1 MTRISNKTAAQKTVE
16 AMSKNDWLARAEA
29 CNSAASHLELDWTD
43 NPMEREQG
51 KVIVRMLRKA
61 EMACQREADRLL

>member
-1 MTRISNKTAAQKTVE
+1 MPRVAKKTVAQKPAE

-43 NPMEREQG
+43 NSMERAQG
-51 KVIVRMLRKA
+51 KVIVRMLRKT